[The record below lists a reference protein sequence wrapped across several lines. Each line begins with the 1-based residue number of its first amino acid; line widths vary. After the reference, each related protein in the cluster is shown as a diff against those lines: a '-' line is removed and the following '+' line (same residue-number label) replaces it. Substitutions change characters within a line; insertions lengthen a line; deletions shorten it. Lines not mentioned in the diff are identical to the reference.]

1 MRLFVAVNLPDEER
15 RAVHAAT
22 APLRAVDA
30 PVTWVAEPNLH
41 VTMKFL
47 GEVQDAQA
55 AAIGVALGEAVKA
68 VKPFDL
74 TLGGGGAFPDS
85 RHPKVLWIGVEK
97 HPALELLANDIE
109 RALSRFGFEPE
120 LRPFHPHVTIGRAKK
135 DSAPEAVRPVADEL
149 AQLDYSGMLVVRSVD
164 VMQSRLGR
172 GGTAYTVLA
181 EAILGG

>member
-47 GEVQDAQA
+47 GEVEEARS
-55 AAIGVALGEAVKA
+55 AAIGAALGEALRA

-85 RHPKVLWIGVEK
+85 RHPKVLWVGVEK
-97 HPALELLANDIE
+97 HPALELLANDVE
-109 RALSRFGFEPE
+109 RTLSRFGFEPE

-135 DSAPEAVRPVADEL
+135 DAAPAAVRPVAEQL
-149 AQLDYSGMLVVRSVD
+149 GELDYSGMLVVRSVD
-164 VMQSRLGR
+164 VMHSRPGA
-172 GGTAYTVLA
+172 GGSSYTVLA